1 MSICVVHSR
10 TGASVLRGIPR
21 ISFSAESADFEAYY
35 IYYYI
40 LSIQTNVFTWYM
52 HLTYRW
58 IRVRARVTVWVVML

>member
-35 IYYYI
+35 
-40 LSIQTNVFTWYM
+40 
-52 HLTYRW
+52 LTFFNLR
-58 IRVRARVTVWVVML
+58 RPAATATAATA